1 MCKSDFYIIE
11 LYLLLFST
19 ENDHSMPETL
29 SHIEEM
35 ETVIMEVEV

>member
-19 ENDHSMPETL
+19 ENHHMPETL